1 MTAATNAKKA
11 ILVTG
16 AAGFIGS
23 RFVESCNRM
32 RQPVISV
39 DKPSYFTERADLAGI
54 DFGRIIN
61 RDRLMAELAG
71 PGALEQLGVGTIVH
85 LGACTDTTEFDVA
98 YLTRM
103 NLQYSKDLWNLACE
117 HNLPFVYASSAATYG
132 DGALGYDDDEAA
144 IPSLKPLN
152 PYGQSK
158 QDFDVWALAEERK
171 GHRPPSWSAF
181 KFFNV
186 YGYGEGHKGK
196 MASVILH
203 TFKQVTEKGSMSL
216 FKSHREGI
224 ADGHQ
229 KRDFVLVD
237 DVVHVL
243 HFALA
248 KPLARGI
255 YNLGSGQA
263 RTFLDLTKAVFR
275 EMGRPEDIRFIDTPL
290 EIRDKYQYFTEARM
304 EKLKAAGFTR
314 PFTSLE
320 EGVKLY
326 VERLIASK

>member
-1 MTAATNAKKA
+1 MTAAANSKKA

-23 RFVESCNRM
+23 RFIESCNRM
-32 RQPVISV
+32 KQPVISV
-39 DKPSYFTERADLAGI
+39 DKASHFEDRPGLAGI
-54 DFGRIIN
+54 DFGRVI
-61 RDRLMAELAG
+61 DREKLMSELSR
-71 PGALEQLGVGTIVH
+71 PGVLSELGIGAIMH

-98 YLTRM
+98 YLTKM

-117 HNLPFVYASSAATYG
+117 HSLPLVYASSAATYG
-132 DGALGYDDDEAA
+132 DGALGYVDDENA
-144 IPSLKPLN
+144 ISSLKPLN

-158 QDFDVWALAEERK
+158 QDFDVWALAEEKK
-171 GHRPPSWSAF
+171 GHHPPSWSAF

-186 YGYGEGHKGK
+186 YGFGEGHKGK
-196 MASVILH
+196 MASVVFH
-203 TFKQVTEKGSMSL
+203 TFNQVTKTGAMKL
-216 FKSHREGI
+216 FKSHKNGI

-248 KPLARGI
+248 KPIPRGI
-255 YNLGSGQA
+255 FNLGSGTA
-263 RTFLDLTKAVFR
+263 RTFLDLTRAVFK
-275 EMGRPEDIRFIDTPL
+275 EMGHPEEISFIDTPI
-290 EIRDKYQYFTEARM
+290 EIRDKYQYFTEAKM
-304 EKLKAAGFTR
+304 EKLRAAGFTR

-326 VERLIASK
+326 VQKLKSTN